1 MIDQIGSSLC
11 TGCKMCGDLC
21 PGEAISFAT
30 DQRGFW
36 YPVVNAEKCSGCGL
50 CLEACPESA
59 KCFVRREP
67 DEFVRG
73 QWRREAPSVYAAW
86 VKDDLLRLRSTSGGL
101 FSALAADCIARGG
114 SVAACRYTEDWK
126 GAFHWI
132 CQTREELELLMGS
145 KYFQSD
151 TQGIFRQ
158 IKSLLDQDQE
168 VLFCGTPCQSA
179 ALQSFLRTS
188 YDKLTTVDFVCRG
201 INSPEI
207 YRRYL
212 SELEERYQS
221 PVTSVHMKHKRLGW
235 ESLGLSVRFQNGKEY
250 FRQGMDDSW
259 VRGYLKKSL
268 FTRPSCLS
276 CKYKSLL
283 RISDIT
289 IGDFWGIKSVQ
300 KQDLFQGISL
310 IMVNS
315 RQGELQFERIKNCIV
330 WERRSLEEAAEGNSS
345 LLRNDL
351 NDEGTEQFYELLET
365 MKVDQAVEVCLK
377 TRFPYLKRQ
386 FLYFKKQ
393 FPYLKKRLSFSKP
406 EQLVRKF
413 CQAVRRKL

>member
-1 MIDQIGSSLC
+1 M
-11 TGCKMCGDLC
+11 
-21 PGEAISFAT
+21 
-30 DQRGFW
+30 
-36 YPVVNAEKCSGCGL
+36 
-50 CLEACPESA
+50 
-59 KCFVRREP
+59 EP
-67 DEFVRG
+67 
-73 QWRREAPSVYAAW
+73 PSVYAAW

-101 FSALAADCIARGG
+101 FSALAADCLAKGG

-126 GAFHWI
+126 GAFHWV
-132 CQTREELELLMGS
+132 CETREELEPLMGS

-151 TQGIFRQ
+151 TGGIFRQ
-158 IKSLLDQDQE
+158 IKSLLDRDKE

-179 ALQSFLRTS
+179 ALQSYLGTF

-201 INSPEI
+201 INSPEV

-221 PVTSVHMKHKRLGW
+221 PVTSVHMKNKRLGW

-250 FRQGMDDSW
+250 FRQGKDDSW

-268 FTRPSCLS
+268 FARPSCLS

-289 IGDFWGIKSVQ
+289 IGDFWGIGSVQ
-300 KQDLFQGISL
+300 KEDLFQGISL
-310 IMVNS
+310 VMVNS
-315 RQGELQFERIKNCIV
+315 RQGEKQFERIKDHIV

-351 NDEGTEQFYELLET
+351 NDEGTEQFYELLQT
-365 MKVDQAVEVCLK
+365 MTVAQSIEVCLNR
-377 TRFPYLKRQ
+377 RFPYLKRQ
-386 FLYFKKQ
+386 FPCFKQ
-393 FPYLKKRLSFSKP
+393 RFRFCQPV
-406 EQLVRKF
+406 ELVRTF
-413 CQAVRRKL
+413 CRTVRRKL